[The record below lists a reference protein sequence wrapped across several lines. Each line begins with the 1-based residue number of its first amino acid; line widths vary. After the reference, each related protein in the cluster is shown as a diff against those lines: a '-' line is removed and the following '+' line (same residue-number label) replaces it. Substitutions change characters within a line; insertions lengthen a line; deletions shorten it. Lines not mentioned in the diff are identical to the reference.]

1 MLISECVKRLPGIG
15 NVLSAYNPFIRR
27 YGRGELITSPDRPLD
42 HILIVASGMAF
53 IYAIASDGSVME
65 GIERATY
72 SLHCS
77 RRQLHRLLAKLC
89 GEGRLERI
97 GKGRYRIC

>member
-1 MLISECVKRLPGIG
+1 MKSDMRAGDAMKTASERID
-15 NVLSAYNPFIRR
+15 
-27 YGRGELITSPDRPLD
+27 DRPLEERLLSYVRYGCED
-42 HILIVASGMAF
+42 
-53 IYAIASDGSVME
+53 SVME